1 MYKCSKSTLADT
13 GTWALHMTRSFPTT
27 SGPHG
32 LRVQQPHGT
41 ESAALSVS
49 IPFPCSPVEAQ
60 IEVPMTS
67 GKARLTLLTRWSS
80 CLWISWTSSSPRPWT
95 RSSTSSVPYLRTF
108 ESIFIS
114 GTWVRSTT
122 RQSGHR
128 EDPGS
133 SHL

>member
-1 MYKCSKSTLADT
+1 MMYKCSKSTLADT

-67 GKARLTLLTRWSS
+67 GKARFAGAAAFGFRRPAALRGLGLALGRLQ
-80 CLWISWTSSSPRPWT
+80 CLILEHLKVYSSPA
-95 RSSTSSVPYLRTF
+95 L
-108 ESIFIS
+108 
-114 GTWVRSTT
+114 G
-122 RQSGHR
+122 
-128 EDPGS
+128 
-133 SHL
+133 